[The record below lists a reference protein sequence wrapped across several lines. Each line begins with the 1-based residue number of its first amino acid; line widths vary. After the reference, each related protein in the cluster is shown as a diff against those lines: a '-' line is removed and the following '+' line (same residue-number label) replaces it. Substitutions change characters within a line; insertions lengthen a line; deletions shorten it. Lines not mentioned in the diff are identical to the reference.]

1 MLILAMDFS
10 SSISGMVLLDG
21 DDIRAERQWS
31 ESPSRNQQVFPALL
45 ALLKDGRCRPEDLDL
60 FAVGVG
66 PGTFSGLR
74 VALATA
80 QGMAL
85 PSDKPVI
92 GVSSGEAIAW
102 DVCRETSARHVTVV
116 GDARRR
122 RLWITTVETR
132 GGGLPLPGEYT
143 SIPEDALSSHLVPE
157 TWVASPDWLRIGGLI
172 DAAATGAQ
180 VVRKPAFPN
189 APTIGRIARLKAMSG
204 TTPPPPSIIYVHP
217 PVA

>member
-1 MLILAMDFS
+1 MDFS
-10 SSISGMVLLDG
+10 SSTSGMALLDG
-21 DDIRAERQWS
+21 DDIRAERQWH

-85 PSDKPVI
+85 PSEKPVI

-102 DVCRETSARHVTVV
+102 DVFRETSAKHVTIV

-122 RLWITTVETR
+122 RLWMTTVEAR
-132 GGGLPLPGEYT
+132 GDSLPLVGEYT
-143 SIPEDALSSHLVPE
+143 SIPADVLSSRLVPE

-180 VVRKPAFPN
+180 VVRKPAIPR
-189 APTIGRIARLKAMSG
+189 APAIGQIARLRVSSG
-204 TTPPPPSIIYVHP
+204 TPPPTPSIIYVHP